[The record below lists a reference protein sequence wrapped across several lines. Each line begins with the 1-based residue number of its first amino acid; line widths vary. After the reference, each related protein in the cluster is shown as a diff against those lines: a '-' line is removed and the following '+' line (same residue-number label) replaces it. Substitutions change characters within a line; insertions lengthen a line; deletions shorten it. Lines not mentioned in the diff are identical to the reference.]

1 MDKQFLLCM
10 CINVPHLLISR
21 GSWPVLFHVC
31 LQSKQIDI
39 VYPVQEGADGF
50 LPAIKRICREAAEA
64 ARSEYKLIILS
75 DRKAGPG
82 LVPVG

>member
-1 MDKQFLLCM
+1 M
-10 CINVPHLLISR
+10 
-21 GSWPVLFHVC
+21 
-31 LQSKQIDI
+31 QSKQIDI

-64 ARSEYKLIILS
+64 ARNEYKLIILS